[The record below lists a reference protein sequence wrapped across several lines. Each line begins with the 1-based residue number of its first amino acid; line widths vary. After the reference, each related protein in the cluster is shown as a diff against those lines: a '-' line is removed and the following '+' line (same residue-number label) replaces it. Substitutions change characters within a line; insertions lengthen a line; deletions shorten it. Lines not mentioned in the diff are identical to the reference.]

1 MCIRDRFKRNKKR
14 LENAVNEI
22 STCAISGAVGTFA
35 NVDPRVE
42 AYVAKKLNLKAEPIS
57 TQIIPRDRHA
67 YFFSI
72 LGIIAGSVE
81 RVATEIR
88 NLQKTEVHEVEE
100 FFDKKQKGSSAM
112 PHKRNP
118 ILSENLTGLSR
129 MVRSYVIPALENISL
144 WHERDISH
152 SSVERVIAPDATIA
166 LDFSLARMP
175 GVIEKL
181 VVYPDQMKKNLD
193 KLGGLINSQRIL
205 LELTQKGMSRED
217 SYEAVQRNAMPVWL
231 EGKDFKA
238 LLKSDPK
245 IKEFLDDNEIDELFN
260 PDFHFKHV
268 DTIFERVFE

>member
-1 MCIRDRFKRNKKR
+1 VR
-14 LENAVNEI
+14 
-22 STCAISGAVGTFA
+22 
-35 NVDPRVE
+35 E
-42 AYVAKKLNLKAEPIS
+42 A
-57 TQIIPRDRHA
+57 
-67 YFFSI
+67 
-72 LGIIAGSVE
+72 
-81 RVATEIR
+81 
-88 NLQKTEVHEVEE
+88 EE
-100 FFDKKQKGSSAM
+100 FFSSGQKGSSSM

-118 ILSENLTGLSR
+118 VLTENITGIARLI
-129 MVRSYVIPALENISL
+129 RSHVIPSMENVAL

-166 LDFSLARMP
+166 LDFSLARMTR
-175 GVIEKL
+175 VIEKL
-181 VVYPDQMKKNLD
+181 VIYPDQMKKNLD

-231 EGKDFKA
+231 EGKDFKV

-268 DTIFERVFE
+268 DTIFKRVFE

>member
-1 MCIRDRFKRNKKR
+1 M
-14 LENAVNEI
+14 
-22 STCAISGAVGTFA
+22 T
-35 NVDPRVE
+35 
-42 AYVAKKLNLKAEPIS
+42 
-57 TQIIPRDRHA
+57 
-67 YFFSI
+67 
-72 LGIIAGSVE
+72 
-81 RVATEIR
+81 
-88 NLQKTEVHEVEE
+88 
-100 FFDKKQKGSSAM
+100 
-112 PHKRNP
+112 
-118 ILSENLTGLSR
+118 
-129 MVRSYVIPALENISL
+129 
-144 WHERDISH
+144 
-152 SSVERVIAPDATIA
+152 
-166 LDFSLARMP
+166 

>member
-1 MCIRDRFKRNKKR
+1 M
-14 LENAVNEI
+14 
-22 STCAISGAVGTFA
+22 
-35 NVDPRVE
+35 
-42 AYVAKKLNLKAEPIS
+42 
-57 TQIIPRDRHA
+57 
-67 YFFSI
+67 FFSI
-72 LGIIAGSVE
+72 LGVIASSLE
-81 RVATEIR
+81 RLAVEIR
-88 NLQKTEVHEVEE
+88 HLQRTEVREAEE
-100 FFDKKQKGSSAM
+100 FFSSGQKGSSSM

-118 ILSENLTGLSR
+118 VLTENITGLAR
-129 MVRSYVIPALENISL
+129 LIRSHVVPSMENVAL

-166 LDFSLARMP
+166 LDFSLARMT

-181 VVYPDQMKKNLD
+181 VVYPDQMQKNLD

-238 LLKSDPK
+238 LLKNDSK
-245 IKEFLDDNEIDELFN
+245 IRAFLNEDEIEELFK

-268 DTIFERVFE
+268 ETIFERVFG